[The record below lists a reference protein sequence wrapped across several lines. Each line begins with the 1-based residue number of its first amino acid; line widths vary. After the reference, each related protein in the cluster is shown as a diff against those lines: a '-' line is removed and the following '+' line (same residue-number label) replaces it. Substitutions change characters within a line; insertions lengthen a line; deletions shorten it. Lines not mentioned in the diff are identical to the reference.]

1 MNFRRFAAV
10 SLASL
15 ASASAQGQ
23 GAPRQEVVVT
33 NQNLAL
39 VTESRA
45 IPLPAGRTEVAWDGA
60 PASARTETWSVTNA
74 DEAAVKW
81 LGLTAPLPGQTA
93 TGTEWLAGLVGK
105 RVRIERP
112 GGATVEGDVL
122 AVHGPTPAQV
132 LFREGGEYVYGE
144 PDARISLTVD
154 ANRTVRPTGVVL
166 KLDSSRAGTR
176 ALTSRYLVGDVTWE
190 ASYALSLAPD
200 EKRGR
205 LEGFFVVDN
214 RSGADFT
221 PSRLRLLAGTL
232 RVASGPS
239 APAPMVMRAQA
250 AVAEDSMAKG
260 AELSESRIYDVESP
274 PVLAMG
280 RTTFPLASGAD
291 VAVEKRYLA
300 RTTYWFGAMEESQR
314 VPVGVQYRVET
325 KPLTQ
330 ALPAGVVR
338 VYAQGV
344 FTGED
349 RIGHTPERTDIE
361 IESSEAFDLSAR
373 RRQVSFQQPGPRET
387 DSAYEIV
394 ITSRKKDPVTVLV
407 REQFPGDWTVVES
420 SVPAKKISA
429 YTAEFAVPVPAGGE
443 AKLTY
448 RVKVRMRG

>member
-1 MNFRRFAAV
+1 MRFHRLTVVVFALLSSCPAR
-10 SLASL
+10 
-15 ASASAQGQ
+15 GQ
-23 GAPRQEVVVT
+23 APPRQELVVT

-45 IPLPAGRTEVAWDGA
+45 IPLPAGRSEVVWDGA

-74 DEAAVKW
+74 DEAGVKW
-81 LGLTAPLPGQTA
+81 LGLTAPLPGQS
-93 TGTEWLAGLVGK
+93 GRETEWLAGLVGK

-122 AVHGPTPAQV
+122 AVHGPTPAEV

-144 PDARISLTVD
+144 PDARIALTVD
-154 ANRTVRPTGVVL
+154 PNRTVRPTAVVL
-166 KLDSSRAGTR
+166 KLESSRAGTR
-176 ALTSRYLVGDVTWE
+176 TLTSRYLVGDVTWE
-190 ASYALSLAPD
+190 ASYALSLSPD
-200 EKRGR
+200 ERRGR

-239 APAPMVMRAQA
+239 SPVPMVMRAQA

-274 PVLAMG
+274 PVLALG
-280 RTTFPLASGAD
+280 RTTFPLTSGAD
-291 VAVEKRYLA
+291 VAVEKRYVA

-325 KPLTQ
+325 KPLAH

-338 VYAQGV
+338 VYAQGA

-373 RRQVSFQQPGPRET
+373 RRQVSFQQPGPRES
-387 DSAYEIV
+387 DSAYEVV
-394 ITSRKKDPVTVLV
+394 ITSRKRDPVTVLV

-448 RVKVRMRG
+448 RVKVRMPG